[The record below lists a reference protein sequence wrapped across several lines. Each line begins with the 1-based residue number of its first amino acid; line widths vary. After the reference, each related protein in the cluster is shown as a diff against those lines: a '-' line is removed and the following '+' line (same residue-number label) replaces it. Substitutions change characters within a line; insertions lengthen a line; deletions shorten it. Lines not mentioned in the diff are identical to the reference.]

1 MDKLLMLNKIFGIL
15 AFIGAVIS
23 LLYKLNWTLIMSA
36 VLMCIC
42 VVITFAIS
50 AKEKKK
56 CI

>member
-1 MDKLLMLNKIFGIL
+1 MKNLLMLNKIFGIL

-23 LLYKLNWTLIMSA
+23 LIYKLDWILIMSA

-42 VVITFAIS
+42 VVITFAMS